1 MRRRLSLIV
10 DAAACGGRGVCA
22 EPFGERVPLDPCGPP
37 LLPGGDV
44 PTALHERAARAAASR
59 PSVGLPLLEVPA

>member
-10 DAAACGGRGVCA
+10 DATARGGRGVCA
-22 EPFGERVPLDPCGPP
+22 ELFGEHVPLDPCGPP
-37 LLPGGDV
+37 LVPGGDV
-44 PTALHERAARAAASR
+44 PIVLRARAARAAGSR